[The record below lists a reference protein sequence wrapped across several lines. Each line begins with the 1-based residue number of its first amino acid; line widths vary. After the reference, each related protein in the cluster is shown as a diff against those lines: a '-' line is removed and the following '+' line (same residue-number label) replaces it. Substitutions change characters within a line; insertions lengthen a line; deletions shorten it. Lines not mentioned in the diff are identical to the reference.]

1 MIKVWR
7 LNGLSQTEKSKVRNQ
22 VKEVWG
28 TLPFGDETKQ
38 QTQKETKLMSQERG
52 SESLKILR
60 KDESIGTAMFWRWRG
75 KDAGHGSQSTSIEI
89 NLD

>member
-28 TLPFGDETKQ
+28 TLLFGDESKQ

-60 KDESIGTAMFWRWRG
+60 KDESIGTAMFWR
-75 KDAGHGSQSTSIEI
+75 
-89 NLD
+89 